1 MRIAFAGFRHGHVM
15 SFHTASHKDSRVSI
29 VAACEEDAPTAAN
42 LRNSRQVQLTHDNF
56 ERMLSDIDCEL
67 VAIGDYFARRG
78 ALIISALRAGKHVIS
93 DKPICTSLDE
103 LDQIELLAREKN
115 LVVSALLDLRDR
127 GTMRTMRELVS
138 DGAIGDVH
146 NLFLAAQHLLLT

>member
-15 SFHTASHKDSRVSI
+15 SFHTASHTDSRVSI

-56 ERMLSDIDCEL
+56 ARMLSDIDCEL

-78 ALIISALRAGKHVIS
+78 ALIISALRPGTHVTS
-93 DKPICTSLDE
+93 DQPICTSLDD
-103 LDQIELLAREKN
+103 LGPIEFPARAKQPAG
-115 LVVSALLDLRDR
+115 SA
-127 GTMRTMRELVS
+127 
-138 DGAIGDVH
+138 
-146 NLFLAAQHLLLT
+146 